1 MKTLYTKKS
10 ISKEKNKISDNSNN
24 SKMNK
29 NESYKINNQKIN
41 TDKENKK
48 KEMNLENKEE
58 KSANDLSQMSKKNFN
73 ETLFDYKEYSL
84 INNNP
89 IKKKAEFEIELR
101 KTKKRKDLSM
111 KNTKKRWIKK
121 DLIKKEIRINEFEN
135 KTKILLSKRNEK
147 SKNIFD
153 NLNIITEEESNQKLN
168 HELGLRTKRK
178 EKDEEDETDITCNLN
193 NYNNKIYKNSQDD
206 FNIDLINKYNHDN
219 DTVNS
224 RDEFLK
230 KYKQYL
236 KIKKNKKNKDI
247 QNIKKNYECEDGFNF
262 FDNIIS

>member
-24 SKMNK
+24 SKMSK

-41 TDKENKK
+41 TDKESKK
-48 KEMNLENKEE
+48 KEINQENKGE
-58 KSANDLSQMSKKNFN
+58 KPAHDLSQMSKKNFN

-135 KTKILLSKRNEK
+135 KTKILLSKQNEK

-153 NLNIITEEESNQKLN
+153 NLNIITEEESNKKLN
-168 HELGLRTKRK
+168 HEIGLRTKRK
-178 EKDEEDETDITCNLN
+178 EKDEEDETDITYDLS

-206 FNIDLINKYNHDN
+206 FNIVLINKYNHDN
-219 DTVNS
+219 DTDNP

-230 KYKQYL
+230 KYKKYL
-236 KIKKNKKNKDI
+236 KIKKDKKNKDI

-262 FDNIIS
+262 FDNIN